1 MTARRDSDLLAQ
13 IERDV
18 LDESKPVATAL
29 RKCLALGG
37 HAKSAELREWA
48 SRELHGYPDE
58 APLPEYRKIRT
69 PLLMDAFAQG
79 GIFRGKQ
86 VSVIDLPKEARD
98 VVGDELPLTFGTGKI
113 EALIRQAEND
123 GGSIKLGP
131 PAAAEL
137 ALMMTHEVG
146 RYRVERVYWSA
157 GTGVLCGVID
167 AIRTT
172 LTELVA
178 EIRVGT
184 AAENGTP
191 SPETVGQAVQF
202 AVYGKG
208 NRITVATAGAGG
220 TATATSAGE
229 EPEETRFWTWRRTG
243 AAIVGLAT
251 IAGGVAAILALH
263 PF

>member
-1 MTARRDSDLLAQ
+1 MMARRDSDLMAE

-37 HAKSAELREWA
+37 QAKSAELREWA

-113 EALIRQAEND
+113 EALIRQAED
-123 GGSIKLGP
+123 RGGSIQLGP

-137 ALMMTHEVG
+137 ALMMTHEIG
-146 RYRVERVYWSA
+146 RYQVERVYWSA

-172 LTELVA
+172 
-178 EIRVGT
+178 
-184 AAENGTP
+184 
-191 SPETVGQAVQF
+191 
-202 AVYGKG
+202 
-208 NRITVATAGAGG
+208 
-220 TATATSAGE
+220 
-229 EPEETRFWTWRRTG
+229 
-243 AAIVGLAT
+243 
-251 IAGGVAAILALH
+251 
-263 PF
+263 